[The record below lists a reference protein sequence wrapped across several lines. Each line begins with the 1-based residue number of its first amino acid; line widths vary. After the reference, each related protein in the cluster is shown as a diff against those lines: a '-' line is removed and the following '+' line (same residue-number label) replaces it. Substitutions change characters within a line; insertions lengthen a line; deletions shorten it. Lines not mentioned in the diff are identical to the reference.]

1 MAVTRLPL
9 NSPAHI
15 SSGRRQL
22 FVVGVLPALAAFG
35 VTLLLGSFMVLRSQ
49 QIVGGESIV
58 VASRDI
64 QARESLNSGAVE
76 IVSYPSNL
84 APAGAL
90 TSLSAAYG
98 NFALTNISKGEPLT
112 AAMVSSQPEVA
123 PQVGQEYLPIPAGYV
138 AFTIPTSEQE
148 GVGGYVAPGDYLDV
162 IATVNT
168 SVFGVTSP
176 KTVTKTV
183 FTNLHVIRVGPQTG
197 TTQGTAGG
205 VSSSLTVVVSSC
217 DAEMW
222 SWLLGNA
229 TLRYELRSYLNY
241 PAASPSPAAATQPSP
256 AAAGAAAG
264 TSTTSGAA
272 STANAPAATADTAA
286 ANGCAVGGTS
296 GIGPAQVD
304 KRFAFTKI

>member
-22 FVVGVLPALAAFG
+22 FVVGVLLALAAFG

-49 QIVGGESIV
+49 QIVGGESVV

-84 APAGAL
+84 VPGGAL
-90 TSLSAAYG
+90 TSLNAAYG
-98 NFALTNISKGEPLT
+98 NYAVTNISKGEPLT
-112 AAMVSSQPEVA
+112 AAMVSSQPESA
-123 PQVGQEYLPIPAGYV
+123 QQIGTGYLDIPQGDV

-148 GVGGYVAPGDYLDV
+148 GVGGYIAPGDYLDV

-168 SVFGVTSP
+168 TVFGASSP
-176 KTVTKTV
+176 KVVTKTV
-183 FTNLHVIRVGPQTG
+183 FTDLHVIRVGPQTG

-205 VSSSLTVVVSSC
+205 VSSSLTVVINSC

-229 TLRYELRSYLNY
+229 TLRYELRSYMNY
-241 PAASPSPAAATQPSP
+241 PSPSPSAATSAQGSSTAAGASTASAQGAPAAS
-256 AAAGAAAG
+256 
-264 TSTTSGAA
+264 
-272 STANAPAATADTAA
+272 ANTAA
-286 ANGCAVGGTS
+286 ANACPLGGTS
-296 GIGPAQVD
+296 GIGPTQVD
-304 KRFAFTKI
+304 KRFGFTKI

>member
-1 MAVTRLPL
+1 MAVTRIPL

-15 SSGRRQL
+15 SSGRRHL
-22 FVVGVLPALAAFG
+22 FVVGVLIALAAFG

-64 QARESLNSGAVE
+64 QARESLSSSSVE

-84 APAGAL
+84 VPGGAL

-112 AAMVSSQPEVA
+112 SAMVSSQPESA
-123 PQVGQEYLPIPAGYV
+123 PLVGQEYLPIPSGYV
-138 AFTIPTSEQE
+138 AYTIPTSEQE

-168 SVFGVTSP
+168 GVFGANPP
-176 KTVTKTV
+176 KVVTKTI

-197 TTQGTAGG
+197 TVQGTAGG
-205 VSSSLTVVVSSC
+205 VSSSLTVVINSC
-217 DAEMW
+217 DSEMW

-229 TLRYELRSYLNY
+229 ALRYELRSYMNY
-241 PAASPSPAAATQPSP
+241 PSPSPSAPATTQASST
-256 AAAGAAAG
+256 AAGAAASI
-264 TSTTSGAA
+264 STAAGQGAA
-272 STANAPAATADTAA
+272 GAAGTPAASS
-286 ANGCAVGGTS
+286 CPVGGTS

-304 KRFAFTKI
+304 SRFAFTKI